1 MQTVSYHVATSVDG
15 FIAEADGS
23 FDRFLL
29 AGEHVK
35 DYLAALQEYG
45 SVIMGRRTYQ
55 VALDMGVM
63 DPYPHL
69 DTYVFSRSMG
79 ESPHPHVRL
88 VTGDL
93 AQFVATL
100 RSQDGKGI
108 YLSGGGH
115 VAAQL
120 LREQLIDELVV
131 KINPIV
137 FGTGIRLF
145 EGEAA
150 FARLVHIATKVF
162 VNGVVVCT
170 YRFNHVAP

>member
-15 FIAEADGS
+15 FIAEGDGS
-23 FDRFLL
+23 FGRFLL
-29 AGEHVK
+29 TGEHVT
-35 DYLAALQEYG
+35 DYLAALQEFG

-55 VALDMGVM
+55 VALDMGVL

-88 VTGDL
+88 VTGEL
-93 AQFVATL
+93 GEFVATL
-100 RSQDGKGI
+100 RRQDGKGI
-108 YLSGGGH
+108 YLSGGGQL
-115 VAAQL
+115 AAQL

-137 FGTGIRLF
+137 LGAGIRLF
-145 EGEAA
+145 EGQAA
-150 FARLVHIATKVF
+150 FARLAHVATKVF
-162 VNGVVVCT
+162 ANGVVVCT
-170 YRFNHVAP
+170 YRFNHAV